1 MKKTS
6 VLFRVLLP
14 LVLLL
19 TLAVLVSGCSDKN
32 KGKEQ
37 DTGNATQ
44 GPAASATESRTVEL
58 EPVTAGPNDIV
69 CHNPDFEFE
78 YTDEQYNTLNK
89 KIDQLY
95 AYLESGKPE
104 DQEAFLK
111 LYKEVED
118 GDYEDLMGQY
128 MIITIQNSVYTTY
141 PDIAD
146 TLASM
151 SEKYNDALQ
160 RLIVMYDDIDESP
173 YGEEFYKD
181 WTAEEKELA
190 IRMAKNYT
198 DELVALRVE
207 YDKLETEYKALAD
220 DAAYM
225 QKSADIYLRAVE
237 LNKQIAKLSGYDN
250 YMDYAYDM
258 TYERDYTPADVAKM
272 KEFVKTYIVPMLSP
286 LLGRVNV
293 LNMKLSDSPADY
305 MSYNTYM
312 NSSLDKLG
320 VVPEMGEGSTSLK
333 KTVDEYLTSIDPDM
347 CTEYHNLFDNNHYI
361 IAHNGDVSQSGA
373 FTAFL
378 YHKDYPMAYF
388 GPGYQGLFTVIHEYG
403 HAYAMQKSGTGDI
416 PMDLAEVH
424 SQGNE
429 WLFCAYLKQKMPE
442 NAYEFL
448 VDYKLFSDLASIC
461 NCLAVNEFE
470 QYVYTHDITN
480 SAAFDTIMENVL
492 KELGIYDFFKKIY
505 ADPVSYWHYVCIDNP
520 GYYISYAMSLV
531 PSITIFSEASA
542 DFDKTA
548 DAYHSLA
555 AVGEYDTFLGKLE
568 AAGISSPF
576 EEKTY
581 TDLKAVYEELIK

>member
-6 VLFRVLLP
+6 VWIRVLLP
-14 LVLLL
+14 LILLL
-19 TLAVLVSGCSDKN
+19 TLAVLISGCQN
-32 KGKEQ
+32 KGDKET
-37 DTGNATQ
+37 DTQKATQ
-44 GPAASATESRTVEL
+44 SSSVPATDPETIEV

-69 CHNPDFEFE
+69 CHNPDFDFS
-78 YTDEQYNTLNK
+78 YTDEQYATLND
-89 KIDQLY
+89 KIDELY
-95 AYLESGKPE
+95 AYLGSAKPE

-111 LYKEVED
+111 LYEEVED
-118 GDYEDLMGQY
+118 GDFEDLMGEY

-146 TLASM
+146 TLADM
-151 SEKYNDALQ
+151 SEKYNDTLQ
-160 RLIVMYDDIDESP
+160 RLITMYDDIDESP

-220 DAAYM
+220 DASYM
-225 QKSADIYLRAVE
+225 KKSADIYLRAVE

-250 YMDYAYDM
+250 FMDYAYEM
-258 TYERDYTPADVAKM
+258 TYERDYTPADVEKM

-293 LNMKLSDSPADY
+293 LSMKLSDSPSDY

-333 KTVDEYLTSIDPDM
+333 KTIDEYLTSIDPDM
-347 CTEYHNLFDNNHYI
+347 CTKYHELFDNNHYI
-361 IAHNGDVSQSGA
+361 IAHNGDVSQAGA
-373 FTAFL
+373 FTAYL
-378 YHKDYPMAYF
+378 YHKDYPMVYL
-388 GPGYQGLFTVIHEYG
+388 GPGYQGLFTVVHEYG
-403 HAYAMQKSGTGDI
+403 HAYAMMKSGTSDM

-448 VDYKLFSDLASIC
+448 VDYKLFNDLASIC

-470 QYVYTHDITN
+470 QYVYSHDIT
-480 SAAFDTIMENVL
+480 SADAFDKIMEDVL
-492 KELGIYDFFKKIY
+492 KDLGIYDFFKRIY
-505 ADPVSYWHYVCIDNP
+505 ADPVSYWHYVCIDNA

-531 PSITIFSEASA
+531 PSITIFSEASLDYA
-542 DFDKTA
+542 KTA

-555 AVGEYDTFLGKLE
+555 TVGEYDTFLDKLSS
-568 AAGISSPF
+568 AGISSPF

-581 TDLKAVYEELIK
+581 TDLTKVYNDLIK